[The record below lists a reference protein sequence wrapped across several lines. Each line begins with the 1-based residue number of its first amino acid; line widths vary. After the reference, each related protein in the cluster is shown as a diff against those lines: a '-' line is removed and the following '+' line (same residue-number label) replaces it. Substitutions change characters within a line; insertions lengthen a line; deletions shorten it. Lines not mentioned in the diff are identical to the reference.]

1 MLIIIII
8 NHITEILRNNFE
20 YNNLTKKVYIQNKYD
35 INLKFKY
42 KY

>member
-8 NHITEILRNNFE
+8 NHITETLRNNFE
-20 YNNLTKKVYIQNKYD
+20 YNNLTKKEFIQNKYG